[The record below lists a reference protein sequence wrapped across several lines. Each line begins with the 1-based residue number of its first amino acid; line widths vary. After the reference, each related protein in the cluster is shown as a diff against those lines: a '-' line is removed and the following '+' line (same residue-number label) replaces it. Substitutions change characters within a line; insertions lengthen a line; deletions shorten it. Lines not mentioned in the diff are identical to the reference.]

1 MMLKELGPEIEP
13 QMIQTIAAVARE
25 PDTTLTS
32 HDVEIIANMA
42 KELGTE
48 LLQVQL
54 EAIADLVRFC
64 EHAHHDCRY
73 SGGQI

>member
-54 EAIADLVRFC
+54 EAIADLVRFSV
-64 EHAHHDCRY
+64 HDCRY
-73 SGGQI
+73 AGGQI